1 MPVFDD
7 VSWPVSGRWIRANI
21 LFDAHGNVT
30 GPDGTSASLTRG
42 RDRELLRQLRADADV
57 VVVGG
62 ASVRAEGWFFPPHGE
77 IVVVSQSGDVPIDV
91 AAHPDRIIV
100 VSSIENLTSAL
111 ETLDADHV
119 VCEAGP
125 RLLNELLEHDVVDEL
140 YISVVTEAES
150 MDEHSVTAVTP
161 EILVKINDFDLTE
174 QVIDSD
180 VSYSRFLR
188 RRVIPR
194 GTDSA
199 R

>member
-7 VSWPVSGRWIRANI
+7 VSWPPSGRWVRANI
-21 LFDAHGNVT
+21 LMDAHGNVT

-57 VVVGG
+57 VIVGG
-62 ASVRAEGWFFPPHGE
+62 ASVRAEGWFFPPHGD
-77 IVVVSQSGDVPIDV
+77 VVVASQSGDVPIDE
-91 AAHPDRIIV
+91 ATHPARIRV
-100 VSSIENLTSAL
+100 VSSIEDLTSAL
-111 ETLDADHV
+111 ETLGAVHV

-140 YISVVTEAES
+140 FVSVVTDTES
-150 MDEHSVTAVTP
+150 MEEISVSALAP
-161 EILVKINDFDLTE
+161 EVFEKLNDFDLTQ

-180 VSYSRFLR
+180 VSYSRYLR
-188 RRVIPR
+188 RRVIPH